1 MDSERPIDFQQKKIE
16 ILKKRRHFDD
26 TQDIVICYIQG
37 TDPDGEKVFSYIAID
52 GEMLEEFNDAIHE
65 GNVDVDEY
73 GFRIVSGYG
82 EPSEAVKQMMVD
94 DYGFDHETTP
104 FLPLKPSN
112 DV

>member
-1 MDSERPIDFQQKKIE
+1 MDGDKPIDFQKKKIA
-16 ILKKRRHFDD
+16 ILKKRKHIDD

-52 GEMLEEFNDAIHE
+52 SELLEEFNSAIHE

-82 EPSEAVKQMMVD
+82 EPTDAVKKMMVD
-94 DYGFDHETTP
+94 EYGFDHETTP
-104 FLPLKPSN
+104 FVPQKPSN
-112 DV
+112 DI